1 MKWILIAIYLQTGSV
16 EPIVE
21 KQLFIDKQSCQQIQR
36 KYMSKQAVGRKW
48 SMCIELK
55 EYQG

>member
-21 KQLFIDKQSCQQIQR
+21 KQLFMDKQSCQQIQR
-36 KYMSKQAVGRKW
+36 KYMDKQAMGRKW

-55 EYQG
+55 EYHG

>member
-36 KYMSKQAVGRKW
+36 QYMSKQAMGRKW

-55 EYQG
+55 EYHG

>member
-21 KQLFIDKQSCQQIQR
+21 KQLFMDKQSCQQIQR
-36 KYMSKQAVGRKW
+36 QYMSKQAMGRKW

-55 EYQG
+55 EYHG